1 MRVFRTPKSIV
12 PPKKGSALA
21 VGNFDGIHRGHRRIL
36 RRLFREAESRGLS
49 ASVLTFAPHPEK
61 FFGPGRI
68 LMIQTLDQRLD
79 GLRALRLDAVA
90 VLPFTRALAQTEAEA
105 FADRILAGAMKARVV
120 VVGAG
125 FRFGRDRR
133 GDVALLKQL
142 GSEHGFETIAV
153 SPLVDEGEAVSS
165 SRVRALLS
173 AGRVDRAARL
183 LGRPYEIEGEVVRGA
198 GRGRALGF
206 PTANIRTANE
216 ILPRGVFA
224 TRLIRAG
231 RTWPSVTNIG
241 LRPTFDGVGLT
252 VETHVLNGGPDL
264 YGASVR
270 LAFLRRL
277 REERMFADPGALAA
291 RIRRDAAAAR
301 RVFQRLCP

>member
-1 MRVFRTPKSIV
+1 VRVFRTPESII
-12 PPKKGSALA
+12 PPKKGCALA

-61 FFGPGRI
+61 IFGPDRI

-79 GLRALRLDAVA
+79 GLRALGLDAVA
-90 VLPFTRALAQTEAEA
+90 VLPFTRAFSQTGAEA
-105 FADRILAGAMKARVV
+105 FAERILAGAMKARVV

-125 FRFGRDRR
+125 FRFGRERR
-133 GDVALLKQL
+133 GDVALLKEL
-142 GSEHGFETIAV
+142 GSERGFETIAV
-153 SPLVDEGEAVSS
+153 SPLAEEGEAVSS
-165 SRVRALLS
+165 SRIRALLNS
-173 AGRVDRAARL
+173 GRVDRAARF

-198 GRGRALGF
+198 GRGRTLGF

-224 TRLIRAG
+224 TRLIRDG
-231 RTWPSVTNIG
+231 RAWPSVTNIG
-241 LRPTFDGVGLT
+241 LRPTFDDAGLT
-252 VETHVLNGGPDL
+252 VESPDL
-264 YGASVR
+264 YGDSIR

-277 REERMFADPGALAA
+277 REEKTFADPEALAA
-291 RIRRDAAAAR
+291 GIRRDAAAAR